1 MDIEAIYVFELMNT
15 GIHDVGDSNEFRKMF
30 RLVIKIG
37 KSDDDKKKFKD
48 LFGYNKAM
56 QEYHETKADVY
67 VSNDG
72 CISVCETYHRKYYEN

>member
-1 MDIEAIYVFELMNT
+1 MNT

-48 LFGYNKAM
+48 LFGYNK
-56 QEYHETKADVY
+56 
-67 VSNDG
+67 
-72 CISVCETYHRKYYEN
+72 